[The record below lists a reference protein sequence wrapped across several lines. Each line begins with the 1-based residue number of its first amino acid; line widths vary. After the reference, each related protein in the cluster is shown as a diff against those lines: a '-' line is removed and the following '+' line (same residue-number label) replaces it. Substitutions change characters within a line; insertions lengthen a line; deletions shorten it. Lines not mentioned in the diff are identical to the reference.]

1 MTSRPVP
8 GPSDATSPLFG
19 SPTGIALEARGQ
31 KVPPLSGARRR
42 RGIPGNGSGADSASP
57 GDGAGQDG
65 ASRAGRLV
73 VVSNRVPVPSEGA
86 TSSAGGLAVALDAA
100 LKVRGGLWFGW
111 SGKTSVSDPEALD
124 VIQAGPVTFAVSDLS
139 KTDVND
145 YYSGFANQALWPICH
160 YRLDLAQYDRRHA
173 AAYFRVNE
181 FFARK
186 LARLLRPDDVVWI
199 HDYHF
204 IPLAATLRQLGLTN
218 RIGFFLHIPW
228 PPSDVASALPVYET
242 LLRSFSAYDVIGFHT
257 PQDADNFGG
266 CLVREGIGKPLGDG
280 TYEALGRTFRV
291 GAFPVSIDTESFR
304 RTAAQADRTA
314 VVRRARES
322 LGGRKLLIG
331 VDRLDYSKG
340 ILHRIEAF
348 CSFISAHPEA
358 HNRVTYFQIT
368 PKSRSNVPEY
378 KKMQR
383 DIAERIGATNG
394 TYGEIDWVPIRYI
407 NKAIGHSALAG
418 LYRLARVG
426 LVTPLRD
433 GMNLVAKEYVA
444 AQVEDDPGVLVL
456 SRFAGACHEL
466 DGALLVNPYDVEGT
480 AAAIARAIDMPV
492 EERRERWTGM
502 LKHLQ
507 HHTAQHWAD
516 TFISAL
522 TEDPATLAAAA
533 MDDIGFGA
541 PEPSGVSTHSTH

>member
-1 MTSRPVP
+1 MTSRPIL
-8 GPSDATSPLFG
+8 GPSDAYSSSSG
-19 SPTGIALEARGQ
+19 SPPAITLSGRGES
-31 KVPPLSGARRR
+31 VPLSGARPRR
-42 RGIPGNGSGADSASP
+42 TTASNGAPVNGAVL

-65 ASRAGRLV
+65 APRGRLV
-73 VVSNRVPVPSEGA
+73 VVSNRVPVPSDGA

-100 LKVRGGLWFGW
+100 LKAQGGLWFGW
-111 SGKTSVSDPEALD
+111 SGKTGESDPDALD
-124 VIQAGPVTFAVSDLS
+124 VVQAGPVTFAVSDLS
-139 KTDVND
+139 KRNIDE
-145 YYSGFANQALWPICH
+145 YYSGFSNQALWPICH
-160 YRLDLAQYDRRHA
+160 YRLDLAQFDRRHA

-204 IPLAATLRQLGLTN
+204 IPLAATLRQMGFAN

-242 LLRSFSAYDVIGFHT
+242 LLRSFAAYDVIGFHT
-257 PQDADNFGG
+257 PQDVDNFAG
-266 CLVREGIGKPLGDG
+266 CLVREGLGRPLADG
-280 TYEALGRTFRV
+280 YYEALGRVFRI
-291 GAFPVSIDTESFR
+291 GAFPVSIDTEGFK
-304 RTAAQADRTA
+304 RTAARADRTA
-314 VVRRARES
+314 VVRRAAES
-322 LGGRKLLIG
+322 LGGRELIIG

-340 ILHRIEAF
+340 ILNRVEAF
-348 CSFISAHPEA
+348 CSFVAAHPEVR
-358 HNRVTYFQIT
+358 NRVTYFQIT
-368 PKSRSNVPEY
+368 PKSRSDVPQY

-383 DIAERIGATNG
+383 EIAERIGATNG

-433 GMNLVAKEYVA
+433 GMNLVAKEFVA
-444 AQVEDDPGVLVL
+444 AQHEDDPGVLVL

-466 DGALLVNPYDVEGT
+466 DGALLVNPYDIEGT
-480 AAAIARAIDMPV
+480 GAAIARALEMPL
-492 EERRERWTGM
+492 EERRERWSAM

-516 TFISAL
+516 TFIEAL
-522 TEDPATLAAAA
+522 TEFEPSLAAAA
-533 MDDIGFGA
+533 VDDIGFVAPEASGA
-541 PEPSGVSTHSTH
+541 PTHSTH

>member
-8 GPSDATSPLFG
+8 GPSDAFPPVIG
-19 SPTGIALEARGQ
+19 SPSAIEVEARLES
-31 KVPPLSGARRR
+31 VPLSGARPR
-42 RGIPGNGSGADSASP
+42 RGAPVTGSQQAGISA
-57 GDGAGQDG
+57 GDGKGQDG
-65 ASRAGRLV
+65 ASRGGRLV
-73 VVSNRVPVPSEGA
+73 VVSNRVPVPSDGA

-100 LKVRGGLWFGW
+100 LKARGGLWFGW
-111 SGKTSVSDPEALD
+111 SGKTGASDPEALD
-124 VIQAGPVTFAVSDLS
+124 VIQAGPITFAVSDLS
-139 KTDVND
+139 KSDVKE

-160 YRLDLAQYDRRHA
+160 YRLDLAQFDRRHA

-186 LARLLRPDDVVWI
+186 LARLLRSDDVVWV

-204 IPLAATLRQLGLTN
+204 IPLAVTLRQMGFTN

-242 LLRSFSAYDVIGFHT
+242 LLRSLTAYDVVGFHT
-257 PQDADNFGG
+257 EQDVENFVG
-266 CLVREGIGKPLGDG
+266 CLVREGIGRPLGDG
-280 TYEALGRTFRV
+280 WYEALGRVFQV
-291 GAFPVSIDTESFR
+291 GAFPVSIDTEGFR

-314 VVRRARES
+314 VVRRAKES
-322 LGGRKLLIG
+322 LDDRKLIIG

-348 CSFISAHPEA
+348 CSFIGEHPEA

-368 PKSRSNVPEY
+368 PKSRSDVAEY
-378 KKMQR
+378 KQMQR

-407 NKAIGHSALAG
+407 NKTIGHSALAG
-418 LYRLARVG
+418 LYRLAGVG

-433 GMNLVAKEYVA
+433 GMNLVAKEFVA
-444 AQVEDDPGVLVL
+444 AQSEEDPGVLVL

-466 DGALLVNPYDVEGT
+466 DGALLVNPYDIEST
-480 AAAIARAIDMPV
+480 AAAIARALEMPI
-492 EERRERWTGM
+492 EERRERWSGM
-502 LKHLQ
+502 YSHLQ

-516 TFISAL
+516 TFIEAL
-522 TEDPATLAAAA
+522 IEDEPALAAAA
-533 MDDIGFGA
+533 VDDIGFGA
-541 PEPSGVSTHSTH
+541 PEPSGATTYSTH